1 VRSFGCRRARRR
13 VKKEKA
19 ITKLKN
25 KCQQEQEKHNNTTTS
40 QHKQTTMWKATTLLF
55 LVSLGS
61 AAAFS
66 PGLAFQSTTTLDGTT
81 KAPSDVSFGL
91 SNRRSILYST
101 EGSIDAEAV
110 EDDSEMPGGMTPE
123 KFKKMT
129 DDPEVMAMLQSD
141 KIQEAMQLMMTGEQ
155 GKLEQALK
163 DDPELQQTLAK
174 LDGVMKSL

>member
-1 VRSFGCRRARRR
+1 M
-13 VKKEKA
+13 
-19 ITKLKN
+19 L
-25 KCQQEQEKHNNTTTS
+25 
-40 QHKQTTMWKATTLLF
+40 KATTLLF
-55 LVSLGS
+55 LISLGL

-66 PGLAFQSTTTLDGTT
+66 PGLAFQSTTALDGT
-81 KAPSDVSFGL
+81 KAPLDASLGLVSP
-91 SNRRSILYST
+91 NRRSILYST

-141 KIQEAMQLMMTGEQ
+141 KIQEAMGLMMTGEKGQ
-155 GKLEQALK
+155 LEQALK

-174 LDGVMKSL
+174 LDGIMKSL

>member
-1 VRSFGCRRARRR
+1 
-13 VKKEKA
+13 
-19 ITKLKN
+19 
-25 KCQQEQEKHNNTTTS
+25 
-40 QHKQTTMWKATTLLF
+40 MWKATTLLF
-55 LVSLGS
+55 LISLGS

-66 PGLAFQSTTTLDGTT
+66 PGLAFQSTATLDGTT
-81 KAPSDVSFGL
+81 KAPSDHVSFGL

-110 EDDSEMPGGMTPE
+110 EDDGEMPGGMTPE
-123 KFKKMT
+123 KFQKMT

-141 KIQEAMQLMMTGEQ
+141 KIQEAMGLMMTGEQ

-174 LDGVMKSL
+174 LDGIMKSL

>member
-1 VRSFGCRRARRR
+1 M
-13 VKKEKA
+13 
-19 ITKLKN
+19 L
-25 KCQQEQEKHNNTTTS
+25 
-40 QHKQTTMWKATTLLF
+40 KATALLF
-55 LVSLGS
+55 LISLGL

-66 PGLAFQSTTTLDGTT
+66 PGLAFQSTTALDGT
-81 KAPSDVSFGL
+81 KAPLDASFGL
-91 SNRRSILYST
+91 VSNRRSILYST

-141 KIQEAMQLMMTGEQ
+141 KIQEAMGLMMTGEKGQ
-155 GKLEQALK
+155 LEQALK

-174 LDGVMKSL
+174 LDGIMKSL